1 MKILVLGA
9 GAMGG
14 YYGARLIEAGAD
26 VTFLVRPGRAQALER
41 LGLAVRSEL
50 GDFHRP
56 VRTVL
61 AGEVDAQDDPQ
72 YDLVLLACKAYDLDA
87 AIAAISPAVGRG
99 TAVLPLLNGLAAYDR
114 LDHRFGR
121 ERVLGGVSYIAT
133 TLAADGTVLHA
144 GRMDRLVVGPRAAQT
159 SALAAEF
166 HALVSRAAGTRE
178 VSGAIE
184 QELWNKWAMIAA
196 GAVMTCLMRGTVADI
211 MKTQDGRRLMLD
223 AMAECRTVA
232 QLCGHAIPEPVADA
246 IQARLMDSSSTWA
259 ASMMRDI
266 AQGAPRIE
274 ADAIVGDLIARA
286 AERGRDLPLSRT
298 AYCHLQVY
306 EYQRAAQQAAG

>member
-14 YYGARLIEAGAD
+14 YYGARLIEADAD

-72 YDLVLLACKAYDLDA
+72 YDLVLLACKAYDLDD

-159 SALAAEF
+159 SAPAAEF
-166 HALVSRAAGTRE
+166 HALVSRAAGHAR
-178 VSGAIE
+178 GIGRHR
-184 QELWNKWAMIAA
+184 A
-196 GAVMTCLMRGTVADI
+196 GAVEQMGHDRRRRGHDMPDARDRGGHHE
-211 MKTQDGRRLMLD
+211 DAGRSS
-223 AMAECRTVA
+223 
-232 QLCGHAIPEPVADA
+232 ADA
-246 IQARLMDSSSTWA
+246 
-259 ASMMRDI
+259 
-266 AQGAPRIE
+266 
-274 ADAIVGDLIARA
+274 
-286 AERGRDLPLSRT
+286 
-298 AYCHLQVY
+298 
-306 EYQRAAQQAAG
+306 

>member
-26 VTFLVRPGRAQALER
+26 VTFLVRPARAQALER
-41 LGLAVRSEL
+41 HGLAVGSEL

-56 VRTVL
+56 VKAVL
-61 AGEVDAQDDPQ
+61 AGQVDAQ
-72 YDLVLLACKAYDLDA
+72 YDLILLACKTYDLADA
-87 AIAAISPAVGRG
+87 IRAVSPAVGRD
-99 TAVLPLLNGLAAYDR
+99 TAVLPLLNGLGAYDS
-114 LDHRFGR
+114 LDQCFGR
-121 ERVLGGVSYIAT
+121 ERVLGGVAYIAT
-133 TLAADGTVLHA
+133 TLAADGTVMHA
-144 GRMDRLVVGPRAAQT
+144 GRMDRLVVGPRAAQA
-159 SALAAEF
+159 SAMAAEF
-166 HALVSRAAGTRE
+166 HALLSRAAGTRE

-196 GAVMTCLMRGTVADI
+196 GAVMTCLMRGSVADI
-211 MKTQDGRRLMLD
+211 MTTQDGRRLMLD

-232 QLCGHAIPEPVADA
+232 RLCGHAIPEPVVAA
-246 IQARLMDSSSTWA
+246 MQSRLLDETSTWA

-266 AQGAPRIE
+266 AQGATRIE
-274 ADAIVGDLIARA
+274 ADAIVGDLIRRGA
-286 AERGRDLPLSRT
+286 AHGNELPLSRT

-306 EYQRAAQQAAG
+306 ERQRAAAQAAASAA

>member
-41 LGLAVRSEL
+41 EGLAVRSEL

-56 VRTVL
+56 VRTVQ
-61 AGEVDAQDDPQ
+61 AGEVDAQ
-72 YDLVLLACKAYDLDA
+72 YDLVLLACKAYDLDD

-99 TAVLPLLNGLAAYDR
+99 TAILPLLNGLSAYDR

-159 SALAAEF
+159 SALAAE
-166 HALVSRAAGTRE
+166 S
-178 VSGAIE
+178 
-184 QELWNKWAMIAA
+184 
-196 GAVMTCLMRGTVADI
+196 MRWCP
-211 MKTQDGRRLMLD
+211 GRR
-223 AMAECRTVA
+223 
-232 QLCGHAIPEPVADA
+232 
-246 IQARLMDSSSTWA
+246 
-259 ASMMRDI
+259 
-266 AQGAPRIE
+266 
-274 ADAIVGDLIARA
+274 ARA
-286 AERGRDLPLSRT
+286 RYRARSSRSCGT
-298 AYCHLQVY
+298 S
-306 EYQRAAQQAAG
+306 GP

>member
-26 VTFLVRPGRAQALER
+26 VTFLVRHGRAQALKR
-41 LGLAVRSEL
+41 SGLIVRSEL
-50 GDFHRP
+50 GDFERQ
-56 VRTVL
+56 VSTVQ
-61 AGEVDAQDDPQ
+61 AGELDAT
-72 YDLVLLACKAYDLDA
+72 YDLVLLACKAYDLDD
-87 AIAAISPAVGRG
+87 AIAAITPAVGPR
-99 TAVLPLLNGLAAYDR
+99 TAILPLLNGVGAYDR
-114 LDHRFGR
+114 LDHCLGR

-133 TLAADGTVLHA
+133 TLAADGTILHA
-144 GRMDRLVVGPRAAQT
+144 GRMDRLVVGARTAQM
-159 SALAAEF
+159 SALATEF

-178 VSGAIE
+178 ISGAID

-196 GAVMTCLMRGTVADI
+196 GAIMTCLMRGTVADI
-211 MKTQDGRRLMLD
+211 MRTQDGRRLMLE
-223 AMAECRTVA
+223 AMAECRIVA
-232 QLCGHAIPEPVADA
+232 ELCGHAIPAPVAEA
-246 IQARLMDSSSTWA
+246 IQTRLLDSSSTWA

-274 ADAIVGDLIARA
+274 AEAIVGDLVARA
-286 AERGRDLPLSRT
+286 ADRGRDLPLSRV

-306 EYQRAAQQAAG
+306 ENQRASKLTAD